1 MTHLPKRHS
10 AKAFLREGLS
20 LWALG
25 AFALVALIAVP
36 LVAHAD
42 ALDDGVR
49 RVALQLQCPVC
60 EGETVADSPSG
71 LAADMRSVI
80 RTKIAAGESDQQI
93 LDEFVASYGD
103 GILTEPPKR
112 GISLGVWIGPLVAV
126 ALGALIVGVLL
137 KTWRR
142 PARRAMGTAAVDV
155 DVVDEFHRFREEYG
169 R

>member
-1 MTHLPKRHS
+1 MMR
-10 AKAFLREGLS
+10 
-20 LWALG
+20 LW
-25 AFALVALIAVP
+25 VALLGLGLLAIP

-80 RTKIAAGESDQQI
+80 RTRLAAGESDQQI

-103 GILTEPPKR
+103 GILTEPPKH
-112 GISLGVWIGPLVAV
+112 GISLGVWVGPLIGIV
-126 ALGALIVGVLL
+126 LGTLLVVGLL
-137 KTWRR
+137 RAWRR
-142 PARRAMGTAAVDV
+142 PPRSAALSSTLGAPDTDV
-155 DVVDEFHRFREEYG
+155 ADEYHRFREEYG

>member
-1 MTHLPKRHS
+1 MRSLLS
-10 AKAFLREGLS
+10 ALL
-20 LWALG
+20 LLALTS
-25 AFALVALIAVP
+25 VP
-36 LVAHAD
+36 FVAHAD

-80 RTKIAAGESDQQI
+80 RTKLAAGESDQQI

-112 GISLGVWIGPLVAV
+112 GISLGVWIGPLIGVAFGAIIVV
-126 ALGALIVGVLL
+126 ALL
-137 KTWRR
+137 KAWRR
-142 PARRAMGTAAVDV
+142 PAAPRAAGAQGVET
-155 DVVDEFHRFREEYG
+155 DVVDEYHRFREEYG